1 MSRIYSGKR
10 MFAVANSLSSDRYP
24 PFQRLCPSSTRGNFA
39 PKGMFDNIWSHL
51 WLSLM
56 GDATSIQWVETR
68 DTAEHPSVHRTDL
81 MTKKDQTQMSI
92 VLSTAEKHHCAPLI
106 NGNGP
111 GVSRRTE

>member
-10 MFAVANSLSSDRYP
+10 MFAVANSLSSDRYSS
-24 PFQRLCPSSTRGNFA
+24 FQRLCPSSTRGNFA
-39 PKGMFDNIWSHL
+39 PKGMFDNIWSHF

-68 DTAEHPSVHRTDL
+68 DTAEHPIVHRTDH
-81 MTKKDQTQMSI
+81 MTKKDQTQMAM
-92 VLSTAEKHHCAPLI
+92 VLPTVEKYHCALLI

-111 GVSRRTE
+111 